1 MHKLSCRLKDAIASQ
16 VLAPVTHSDCIKN
29 RSLLMDLTNPLT
41 GMVGLLSQLSQI
53 VMMVCS
59 IKLLLAIIVIDFEG
73 MAA

>member
-1 MHKLSCRLKDAIASQ
+1 
-16 VLAPVTHSDCIKN
+16 
-29 RSLLMDLTNPLT
+29 MDLTNPLT
-41 GMVGLLSQLSQI
+41 GMVGLLSQFSQV